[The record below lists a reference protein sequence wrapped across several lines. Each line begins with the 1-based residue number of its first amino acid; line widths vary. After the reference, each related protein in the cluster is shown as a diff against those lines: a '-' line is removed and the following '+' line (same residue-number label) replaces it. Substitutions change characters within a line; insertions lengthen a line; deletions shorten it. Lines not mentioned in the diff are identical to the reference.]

1 MNRMAHDY
9 SYEELKEQLK
19 KLTSTP
25 SPLLDKDITP
35 LCIQKEKSLEC
46 LAENSSYDSQ
56 FSYNLF
62 TNRVMSYIEQGGKVR
77 SVGKSIDG
85 YTFLMQKLE
94 MIPNKEHQKHLICL
108 MIEVLRLMRDP
119 SQQLFR
125 ADFSFRAIV
134 QMRAN
139 DVMMPF
145 CTRMKIISRNA
156 QQRPA
161 MLLFEQSLCPE
172 LTKVMDDKLLFRMFS
187 ITGSYNAKSFS
198 KLKSSLQCLL
208 TENELKRVMEDM
220 SDLSEKEMKEI
231 EIVEKIANHLSTDLK
246 KGRKS
251 YSYRAR
257 IENKTTIH
265 TYGFFKIVFRLLMM

>member
-1 MNRMAHDY
+1 MNKMAHDY

-19 KLTSTP
+19 KLTTTP

-35 LCIQKEKSLEC
+35 LCTQKEKSLEC

-62 TNRVMSYIEQGGKVR
+62 TNQVMSFIEQGGKVR
-77 SVGKSIDG
+77 SVGKSIAG
-85 YTFLMQKLE
+85 YTFLMEKLE
-94 MIPNKEHQKHLICL
+94 MIPNKEHQKHVICL

-125 ADFSFRAIV
+125 TDFSFRAMV
-134 QMRAN
+134 QMRRN
-139 DVMMPF
+139 NVTIPI

-172 LTKVMDDKLLFRMFS
+172 LTNVLDDKLLFRMFS
-187 ITGSYNAKSFS
+187 ITGSYHTKSFP
-198 KLKSSLQCLL
+198 KLKTSLQRRL

-220 SDLSEKEMKEI
+220 SDLSEKEIKEI
-231 EIVEKIANHLSTDLK
+231 QIVEKIAKHLSADLK
-246 KGRKS
+246 KERKS

-265 TYGFFKIVFRLLMM
+265 TYGFFKMVFRLLMM